1 MQGPCGRCRVGAE
14 QSTWSA
20 SEEGAEGGRPQYQRE
35 GERRKLASCL
45 SCARLLVLGGS
56 GTTQLLQQSRGSIK
70 MMGMKF
76 VHFYIIS
83 EPVHPCHTCDDENR
97 EVVQSQRIYLI
108 SVIVAAI
115 VHSTSV
121 PCKKILHWAN
131 ACFVAYEAH
140 ATAQPCR
147 PQTAKRSQR

>member
-1 MQGPCGRCRVGAE
+1 VSNHLQKSIQDLGNACKDLVDAAGSVQSNPRDLRAKKELKEAGRSINEKV
-14 QSTWSA
+14 
-20 SEEGAEGGRPQYQRE
+20 SEENLQA
-35 GERRKLASCL
+35 AC
-45 SCARLLVLGGS
+45 LVLGCWYWGGS
-56 GTTQLLQQSRGSIK
+56 RTTQLLQQSRGSIK

-121 PCKKILHWAN
+121 PCKKILH
-131 ACFVAYEAH
+131 
-140 ATAQPCR
+140 
-147 PQTAKRSQR
+147 